1 MTIATTIAQRI
12 ADAFNTADVDAFAAC
27 FTPDAVQ
34 THPFFPSPLR
44 GREAIRAAESTL
56 FNAFDDIHLHVTNVV
71 DAGDRAAI
79 EFAVTATNTRP
90 IPMPDG
96 TTVPATSKTVQLTM
110 SAFLQ
115 LDPAGQITQSNRY
128 QDNLAFIQQLGL
140 A

>member
-12 ADAFNTADVDAFAAC
+12 TDAFNAADVDAFAAC
-27 FTPDAVQ
+27 FTADAVQ

-44 GREAIRAAESTL
+44 GRDAIRAAESTL
-56 FNAFDDIHLHVTNVV
+56 FGAFDDIHLHVTNVV
-71 DAGDRAAI
+71 DAGDQVAI

-96 TTVPATSKTVQLTM
+96 TSVPATGKTVQLTM
-110 SAFLQ
+110 GAFLQ
-115 LDPAGQITQSNRY
+115 LDPAGQITESHRY
-128 QDNLAFIQQLGL
+128 QDNLAFMRALGI